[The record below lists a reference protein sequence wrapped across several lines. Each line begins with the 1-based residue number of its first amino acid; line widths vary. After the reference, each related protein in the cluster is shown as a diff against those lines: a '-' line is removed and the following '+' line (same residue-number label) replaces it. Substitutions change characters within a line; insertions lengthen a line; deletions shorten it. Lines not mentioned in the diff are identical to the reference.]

1 VWRSNNTDGSLSNK
15 ASLLAAVNDGGAS
28 LCPSNP
34 TAAAGT
40 FNAQAAK
47 TYYLIGEQARAAELH
62 LNSAGWHLLAAW
74 PLLLLAVDNA
84 LYA

>member
-1 VWRSNNTDGSLSNK
+1 MWRSNKTDGSLSDK
-15 ASLLAAVNDGGAS
+15 AALLATVNDGGAS